1 MSYGLGIDVGTT
13 FSAGAIH
20 RAGRV
25 DVVALESQR
34 FTVPTVVAADG
45 DRLVFGSAAVARSV
59 ATPDAAV
66 REFKRR
72 LGDPEPIVVGGRPYL
87 PEHLVAAFARWVRD
101 NVAAQCGGPPDH
113 LAVSHP
119 ANWTAFQRQL
129 LAGALA
135 DAELAPV
142 VLIAEPEAAAIDF
155 ASVAQLAAGEL
166 VLVYDLGGGT
176 FDVALL
182 RRDADGFETVGDPR
196 GVERLGGIDFDQA
209 VFQYVLRATSAEPTD
224 PALADPAGRLALDQL
239 RARCVEAKELLS
251 TQGSVEVP
259 VFLPGVTATV
269 AVTRAAFE
277 DMVRPMLRQ
286 TVELVHQTMERARVS
301 AQELSNVLLV
311 GGSSRIPMVSTL
323 IEQDLGV
330 PVRVDTHP
338 KLVVARGAARR
349 AGTASERSAAM
360 PAPPLSAPVAAP
372 SAPAMAPPPP
382 PTAPTVPTE
391 AAATTTTQG
400 RSARLGRGA
409 VTAPKP
415 AAADAV
421 LFVPDDD
428 HDGASWQRPVM
439 LAVAAVL
446 VAAIV
451 VALVFLL

>member
-1 MSYGLGIDVGTT
+1 MSYGLGIDIGTT

-25 DVVALESQR
+25 DVIALESQR

-45 DRLVFGSAAVARSV
+45 DRLVFGGAAVARTV

-72 LGDPEPIVVGGRPYL
+72 LGDPEPIMVGGRPYL
-87 PEHLVAAFARWVRD
+87 PEQLVASFARWVRD

-113 LAVSHP
+113 IAVSHP

-135 DAELAPV
+135 DAELTPL

-155 ASVAQLAAGEL
+155 ASVAQLAPGQL

-182 RRDADGFETVGDPR
+182 RRDAVGFETVGDPR
-196 GVERLGGIDFDQA
+196 GVERLGGIDFDEA
-209 VFQYVLRATSAEPTD
+209 VFQFVLRAAGAEPGSAVPVD
-224 PALADPAGRLALDQL
+224 AAGRLALDQL
-239 RARCVEAKELLS
+239 RDRCVEAKELLS
-251 TQGSVEVP
+251 TQSSVDVP

-269 AVTRAAFE
+269 AVTRDAFE
-277 DMVRPMLRQ
+277 GMVRPMLRQ
-286 TVELVHQTMERARVS
+286 TVELVRQTMDRARVS
-301 AQELSNVLLV
+301 AQDISDVLLV
-311 GGSSRIPMVSTL
+311 GGSSRIPMVGRM
-323 IEQDLGV
+323 IEEDLGV

-349 AGTASERSAAM
+349 AGTESERPAAM
-360 PAPPLSAPVAAP
+360 PAPPLSAPASAGLA
-372 SAPAMAPPPP
+372 APAMAPPPP
-382 PTAPTVPTE
+382 P
-391 AAATTTTQG
+391 AAAAAPAADAPPAG
-400 RSARLGRGA
+400 RSARPARGA

-415 AAADAV
+415 ASSDAV
-421 LFVPDDD
+421 VFAPDDD
-428 HDGASWQRPVM
+428 DDGDTAAWQRPLL

-446 VAAIV
+446 IAAIV